1 MRKVLISESQFK
13 KLVERVLI
21 NEDEFGS
28 YETAVAGTN
37 RSPVSHKELS
47 SEYGLPYGKYEFFN
61 YKTTVGEIFRLSKGP
76 ENKFLSSFVP
86 NENMGKYDDY
96 ISIGSASY
104 SAGDPYA
111 VDANNKNTYKSGTFV
126 SDLIS
131 ENDVIIASHN
141 GLLAVQRLMLEL
153 ANMQTLPK
161 TVQVIFGKYLENKN
175 NDKAASAE
183 RLKGGVKVEIPN
195 SAYDITPELRTISQ
209 LMVCYLDYTNTAP
222 FCRKYTESKTNMY
235 NVLLNFIPQVISG
248 YKFLPRG
255 QQSAFIGYLSKRG
268 FVTSLNL
275 PEIRQVIDKI
285 ISMKKDLVTT
295 NTSSDVAKTNNANV
309 VKQILTQI
317 DDLLIKIQA
326 QVMTTYINNLTLYV
340 KTYFQSAG
348 TDELAKINN
357 MKFNKV
363 SAFDAYNLIFR
374 KDTAPVDVEQ
384 GVYSQEFT
392 TLPSLK
398 GS

>member
-1 MRKVLISESQFK
+1 MRKILMSENQFK
-13 KLVERVLI
+13 KLVQRVLI

-28 YETAVAGTN
+28 YETVVSGTN
-37 RSPVSHKELS
+37 KSPIAHSDLS
-47 SEYGLPYGKYEFFN
+47 TKYGLPYGKFEFFN

-76 ENKFLSSFVP
+76 ENKYLSSFVP

-153 ANMQTLPK
+153 SGMQSLPK
-161 TVQVIFGKYLENKN
+161 TFQVIFGKYLEIKK
-175 NDKAASAE
+175 DDPAASAE
-183 RLKGGVKVEIPN
+183 RLKGGVKVEIPT
-195 SAYDITPELRTISQ
+195 SAYDITPELRTIAQ
-209 LMVCYLDYTNTAP
+209 LMVCYIDYNNTAP
-222 FCRKYTESKTNMY
+222 FCKKYVDSKTNMY
-235 NVLLNFIPQVISG
+235 NVLINFIPQVISG

-255 QQSAFIGYLSKRG
+255 QQSKFVEYLSKRG

-275 PEIRQVIDKI
+275 PEIRQVIDRI
-285 ISMKKDLVTT
+285 IEMKKNLVTVNA
-295 NTSSDVAKTNNANV
+295 NTDVAKTNNASV
-309 VKQILTQI
+309 IKQILTQI
-317 DDLLIKIQA
+317 DDLLIKVQA
-326 QVMTTYINNLTLYV
+326 QILTTYINNLTLYV

-348 TDELAKINN
+348 TDEMAKINN

-363 SAFDAYNLIFR
+363 SAFDAYNLILR
-374 KDTAPVDVEQ
+374 KETAPTDVEQ

-392 TLPSLK
+392 TLPSFK
-398 GS
+398 G